1 MRPGACRASQSTPLL
16 GSTRCPQAGSHFD
29 EDDVAEAGGKRK
41 VEFTKLPG
49 SEDDADKAPTATDA
63 AAAAEAPPAIK
74 AAP

>member
-1 MRPGACRASQSTPLL
+1 M
-16 GSTRCPQAGSHFD
+16 
-29 EDDVAEAGGKRK
+29 AEAGGKRK